1 MSMLNNGKLKRIL
14 CIWLALVTALAL
26 VACGST
32 TKYNVWR
39 PLSRREHKIKVGIIN
54 LEASESGYRKANVRD
69 LEERFTAERGYDA
82 SFAYSMDNGTQ
93 IEMARAFIED
103 GVEYLLIAAA
113 DTAGWNSLLNEAK
126 YTGVKVILFD
136 RMIDE
141 DESLYE
147 ASVVSDMLME
157 GQLAVEYLESLQLK
171 KYKIIHLQGTLGS
184 SAQKGRSYAIED
196 KVHSEFNWR
205 IMRQETANWDRE
217 QAKAIVL
224 DALAKGTTFNVVYS
238 ENDDMTKGAVEA
250 LDEYGISHG
259 PDGSVAIISFDC
271 NKWAMEE
278 LMKRSW
284 NYDGQCNP
292 YQASYLDEIIK
303 TIESGGRLANKTII
317 IKEKGFSTETIKASD
332 IKDFGI

>member
-1 MSMLNNGKLKRIL
+1 
-14 CIWLALVTALAL
+14 
-26 VACGST
+26 
-32 TKYNVWR
+32 
-39 PLSRREHKIKVGIIN
+39 
-54 LEASESGYRKANVRD
+54 
-69 LEERFTAERGYDA
+69 
-82 SFAYSMDNGTQ
+82 MDNGTQ